1 MGINQK
7 LARVIV
13 GRSVE
18 RVQQDV
24 ALLTLTFSDG
34 STIEIRLEAETSS
47 VMVRDSQGTI
57 EYAD

>member
-34 STIEIRLEAETSS
+34 STIEVRLEAETSS

>member
-18 RVQQDV
+18 RVQQDA

>member
-34 STIEIRLEAETSS
+34 STIEVRLEAEASS